1 MCLHAFL
8 WTLSKFWLVPFF
20 RLLTI
25 FVYASPH
32 SSTFLKFQFLFVYF
46 VMVVV
51 AMSKMEAWCHRL
63 LAQLHMEL
71 NDNNENDWVV
81 QNLLLQIRL
90 N

>member
-1 MCLHAFL
+1 M
-8 WTLSKFWLVPFF
+8 PFSRQF
-20 RLLTI
+20 TI

-32 SSTFLKFQFLFVYF
+32 SPTFLNFQILFVYF

-71 NDNNENDWVV
+71 NDNNEDDWVV